1 MQRDDAVFF
10 LNLKIHDKDDDGS
23 LGFYS
28 RKRQVNSNA
37 SGRNNLE
44 HVKVTSITDLNDIID
59 KQATGFRDVRGREKI
74 LEQVD

>member
-1 MQRDDAVFF
+1 MQRECGFF

-28 RKRQVNSNA
+28 RKRQVNNA